1 MPAGFQTY
9 IPVHALLKKH
19 IAYFYTD
26 VQEDTHFHRKY
37 SFFPHVN
44 TTLTFYKHATFAQS
58 DSHNT
63 VNSAKELP
71 LLKLLTRQ
79 QHVTTVVQQGPIHK
93 IGIVFSPLGLNHF
106 IQEPYQSLATNEV
119 QYFEPANDP
128 EWSRQITACFENGD
142 WGNAIQELEVF
153 LTSLYRPKTYDEL
166 YRILEALNDP
176 HNTFSIHEVAGQ
188 HFINHRK
195 LNRDFKKELSIT
207 PEHYRMIAR
216 FRYAVQQKILHEH
229 SGNLTSIAYE
239 SGYLD
244 QSYMIRSFKKLT
256 GLSPA
261 AFFKEGKHLGMADT
275 FWRIH
280 NTKNVV

>member
-1 MPAGFQTY
+1 MPSGFQTY
-9 IPVHALLKKH
+9 IPNHALLKKH
-19 IAYFYTD
+19 ISYFYTD
-26 VQEDTHFHRKY
+26 VQEDARFHRRY

-44 TTLTFYKHATFAQS
+44 TTLTFYKHAVFTQG
-58 DSHNT
+58 DLHNT
-63 VNSAKELP
+63 VDSAEGLP

-79 QHVTTVVQQGPIHK
+79 QRVTTVVQQGPIHK

-106 IQEPYQSLATNEV
+106 IRETYQSLAADEV
-119 QYFEPANDP
+119 QYFQPVNDDD
-128 EWSRQITACFENGD
+128 WNKQITACFQSGNWD
-142 WGNAIQELEVF
+142 NAIQQLEAF
-153 LTSLYRPKTYDEL
+153 LVSLYQHKPYDEL
-166 YRILEALNDP
+166 YRILEAFNDP
-176 HNTFSIHEVAGQ
+176 QNTFSIREIAAQ

-216 FRYAVQQKILHEH
+216 FRYAVQQKIVHEH
-229 SGNLTSIAYE
+229 NGNLTSIAYE